1 MPAASSSKWG
11 SFGEKPASLPSLS
24 DRRLPFEE
32 IVGTLAKIRTSPMG
46 IEQALS
52 EEIADLERELRDD
65 PRFRKLRA
73 LRAALALYQP
83 DSASVQGGHGPNNQF
98 DAHLHSRGA
107 TATVYLGETKRK
119 PGRQRDPERQRALDE
134 AVSFVRNYDGMPTT
148 ADVYDHLVS
157 LGIKIGGQSP
167 AGNLSAMLYKDGRLT
182 SHGRAGWSFGP
193 PSTNN
198 PEPEEGFEENEP
210 SDELSSDGSDDGLD
224 DEGRALT

>member
-1 MPAASSSKWG
+1 M
-11 SFGEKPASLPSLS
+11 
-24 DRRLPFEE
+24 PFEE
-32 IVGTLAKIRTSPMG
+32 IADTLSKIRASPMG

-52 EEIADLERELRDD
+52 EEIADLERELGND

-107 TATVYLGETKRK
+107 TATVYLGETKRR

-193 PSTNN
+193 PPTNS
-198 PEPEEGFEENEP
+198 PESEEGSEENEP
-210 SDELSSDGSDDGLD
+210 YNDGASYGSDTEPVDED
-224 DEGRALT
+224 DLL